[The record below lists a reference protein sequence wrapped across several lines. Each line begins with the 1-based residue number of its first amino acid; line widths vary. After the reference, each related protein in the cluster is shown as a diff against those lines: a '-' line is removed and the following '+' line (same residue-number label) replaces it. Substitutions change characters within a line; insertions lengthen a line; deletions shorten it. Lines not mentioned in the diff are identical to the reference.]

1 MASIENS
8 FANMTA
14 NVAGGFSNQI
24 LGQASYINRLQQGG
38 SAAAS
43 GGTSPEQFVAR
54 LNADPMLQQRA
65 IQAMQKDPR
74 LIGKAIRDLSARP
87 HLARQLP
94 PAIKRFLTQAIQSG
108 GY

>member
-38 SAAAS
+38 AS
-43 GGTSPEQFVAR
+43 GGSPEQLVAR
-54 LNADPMLQQRA
+54 LNADPILQQRA
-65 IQAMQKDPR
+65 IQAMQNNPA

-87 HLARQLP
+87 DLARKLP

>member
-43 GGTSPEQFVAR
+43 GGSPEQLIAR

-65 IQAMQKDPR
+65 IQAMQNNPA

-87 HLARQLP
+87 DLARQLP